1 MKKYEVTVKE
11 VHSFIIEVEAEN
23 EEKAIENAFN
33 QYQYY
38 EDPELNY
45 EYALDK
51 KEWDSEEI
59 PQ

>member
-1 MKKYEVTVKE
+1 MKKYKVTVKE